1 MIRTEV
7 KDVKDNLESL
17 LKAAENEV
25 VALTENGKV
34 RFLIEAADED
44 DLADLQ
50 IAQNP
55 RFQESV
61 QRAREQWQQGDFMTH
76 EEVVKKYSTR
86 PDS

>member
-1 MIRTEV
+1 MIRAEV

-50 IAQNP
+50 IEQNP

-76 EEVVKKYSTR
+76 EEVVKKYLTR
-86 PDS
+86 PES